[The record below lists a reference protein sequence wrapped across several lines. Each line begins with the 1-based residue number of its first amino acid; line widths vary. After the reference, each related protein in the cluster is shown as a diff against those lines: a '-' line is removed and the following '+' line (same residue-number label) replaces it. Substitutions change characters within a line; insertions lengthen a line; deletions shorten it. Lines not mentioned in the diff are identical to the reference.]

1 MALHFHL
8 RRGLACASIEY
19 SQRVHKDQ
27 WHSLAIQIGG
37 PMRTRLLH
45 ASILAAAMGLSI
57 MALPASADVT
67 PSPAPTSTL
76 SPQAQYELEL
86 EQYREDLKE
95 FKIARAAYDRQLI
108 AIAVEFTRALERAA
122 RDAKAAGKGATT
134 KANLAAA
141 RAQAALTRDAAVAAL
156 GLPPVPPMAPQKP
169 MKMGK
174 FKSPTPR
181 PEKKN

>member
-1 MALHFHL
+1 
-8 RRGLACASIEY
+8 
-19 SQRVHKDQ
+19 
-27 WHSLAIQIGG
+27 
-37 PMRTRLLH
+37 MRTRLLH

>member
-1 MALHFHL
+1 
-8 RRGLACASIEY
+8 
-19 SQRVHKDQ
+19 
-27 WHSLAIQIGG
+27 
-37 PMRTRLLH
+37 MRTRLLQ
-45 ASILAAAMGLSI
+45 ASILATAMGLSI
-57 MALPASADVT
+57 MATPASAEVT
-67 PSPAPTSTL
+67 PSPMPSPTAAPKL
-76 SPQAQYELEL
+76 LYELEL

-95 FKIARAAYDRQLI
+95 YKVARAAYDRRCI

-141 RAQAALTRDAAVAAL
+141 RAQAALIRDTAVAAL
-156 GLPPVPPMAPQKP
+156 GLPPVPPVPPQKP

>member
-1 MALHFHL
+1 MSA
-8 RRGLACASIEY
+8 
-19 SQRVHKDQ
+19 
-27 WHSLAIQIGG
+27 
-37 PMRTRLLH
+37 RLLQ
-45 ASILAAAMGLSI
+45 ASILASAMGLSI
-57 MALPASADVT
+57 IATPASADVT
-67 PSPAPTSTL
+67 PSPTPNATAAPQL
-76 SPQAQYELEL
+76 QYELEL

-95 FKIARAAYDRQLI
+95 YKVARAAYDRQLI
-108 AIAVEFTRALERAA
+108 AIAVEFTRSLERAA

-141 RAQAALTRDAAVAAL
+141 RAQAALIRDAAVAAL
-156 GLPPVPPMAPQKP
+156 GLPPVPPIPPQKP